1 MKLEKFQAAIT
12 AALFEQLP
20 ISGDVK
26 SFDFSLFGEFTGAFR
41 AGYATLN
48 ADSEQVEIV
57 FNLPSYSDSVFLAVN
72 RSDPKVTARV
82 LANLEDYERESRV
95 RLELGDVVLLSNES
109 DSDVKL
115 PFAVILLR
123 TASSLD
129 LSSVP
134 DRLLLGGREARFFL
148 AMPLS
153 EPEWLLRGEKGHD
166 ALIDTFVEKDKSL
179 AF

>member
-57 FNLPSYSDSVFLAVN
+57 FNLPSYSDSVFLAVIN
-72 RSDPKVTARV
+72 
-82 LANLEDYERESRV
+82 
-95 RLELGDVVLLSNES
+95 
-109 DSDVKL
+109 
-115 PFAVILLR
+115 
-123 TASSLD
+123 
-129 LSSVP
+129 
-134 DRLLLGGREARFFL
+134 
-148 AMPLS
+148 
-153 EPEWLLRGEKGHD
+153 
-166 ALIDTFVEKDKSL
+166 KSTK
-179 AF
+179 